1 MKYKKLLRMFAWVTA
16 MAVTISCADN
26 DVEEP
31 GLSGRE
37 NILIDVVTDEKA
49 QTRAD
54 SHGIDS
60 LNENKIDRLDFFFYD
75 NIVGNNNAKIHLRVT
90 PNTTWQYRLRREVT
104 NSTLSSL
111 YQNGLEASV
120 GSTSVYV
127 YVIANAPDNID
138 FDALDNTSVNA
149 LKRLAITAP
158 FEPQTSGST
167 KQDNF
172 VMDGNHT
179 AKLVK
184 TDGKYRLVVEK
195 EEPILLYRAAA
206 KIDLVIRSLKDVV
219 EDEAGNE
226 WIPDKEHIKVGFYHG
241 VKNSYVNTDGDNT
254 FPVASSDQF
263 NYALSDNRGKD
274 MTAYQVTVGQG
285 EDEQTFTNYKHAEPF
300 YSYTSQWEGETSG
313 DVDANKEV
321 YLTLMVPWKLNR
333 EDVTAYTNTYYQV
346 PVNRAGKKLGRNV
359 HYLIE
364 LNVGILGSFT
374 EQEITTLEDNTYLV
388 LRQLEWNQ
396 NINLDAD
403 VLDTRYLAIKYDTV
417 YMSNTTHGVAE
428 YITSHPSTARID
440 TIKWFDYSQVNF
452 RLAVVTRN
460 QPNQINYYTQSNNG
474 QWTTYV
480 ARTTSNGI
488 YNTYNNH
495 IAANNDGTITL
506 DHSLDDMYSP
516 QTIVATVYHKDK
528 TSVSEKVVF
537 VQYPP
542 IYLTGHKSVGR
553 VFVNRYS
560 YNNPATTTYSGYRLA
575 VDDRGT
581 GNNDYRLGNINDPT
595 TINGSSA
602 NSNPNLYTIN
612 ISSFGSNV
620 DYDYR
625 IGDPRSTT
633 PETIANISR
642 LSNYYPTSSDA
653 SPNMISPKFQV
664 ASSFGV
670 INGNYYM
677 NYDQAKKRCAS
688 YQEDGYPAG
697 RWRMPTYAEVRF
709 IMSLSHAGTIP
720 SLFNFYTD
728 GQGNDTEG
736 YWVANGKIVML
747 GNQLQFSTN
756 NNTRTAVRCVY
767 DTWYWGTTHATGNNS
782 NQPIW
787 GDATNFSW
795 DNYTHS
801 DE

>member
-1 MKYKKLLRMFAWVTA
+1 MKYKKLLKMFAWVTA

-54 SHGIDS
+54 SPGLDA

-104 NSTLSSL
+104 NSALSSL

-241 VKNSYVNTDGDNT
+241 VKNSYVNTDGDNA

-274 MTAYQVTVGQG
+274 MTAYQVTVRQG

-321 YLTLMVPWKLNR
+321 YITLMVPWKLNR

-374 EQEITTLEDNTYLV
+374 EQEITTLEYNTYLV
-388 LRQLEWNQ
+388 LKQLEWNQ

-440 TIKWFDYSQVNF
+440 TIKWFDYSQVDV
-452 RLAVVTRN
+452 RLAVVT
-460 QPNQINYYTQSNNG
+460 PDEPDSICYYINNG
-474 QWTTYV
+474 NRWVRQTETTVGWWSTTTRYV
-480 ARTTSNGI
+480 GDYEAHV
-488 YNTYNNH
+488 YNSYS
-495 IAANNDGTITL
+495 ILANTDGTITL
-506 DHSLDDMYSP
+506 DHDLDNMYSP
-516 QTIVATVYHKDK
+516 RTIVATVYHTDK
-528 TSVSEKVVF
+528 PTVSEVVRF
-537 VQYPP
+537 IQYPP

-553 VFVNRYS
+553 VFVNRAS
-560 YNNPATTTYSGYRLA
+560 YNSPHVNREGYRMA
-575 VDDRGT
+575 FDEGIIQT
-581 GNNDYRLGNINDPT
+581 GI
-595 TINGSSA
+595 I
-602 NSNPNLYTIN
+602 
-612 ISSFGSNV
+612 
-620 DYDYR
+620 
-625 IGDPRSTT
+625 
-633 PETIANISR
+633 
-642 LSNYYPTSSDA
+642 
-653 SPNMISPKFQV
+653 
-664 ASSFGV
+664 
-670 INGNYYM
+670 
-677 NYDQAKKRCAS
+677 
-688 YQEDGYPAG
+688 
-697 RWRMPTYAEVRF
+697 
-709 IMSLSHAGTIP
+709 
-720 SLFNFYTD
+720 
-728 GQGNDTEG
+728 
-736 YWVANGKIVML
+736 
-747 GNQLQFSTN
+747 
-756 NNTRTAVRCVY
+756 
-767 DTWYWGTTHATGNNS
+767 
-782 NQPIW
+782 
-787 GDATNFSW
+787 
-795 DNYTHS
+795 
-801 DE
+801 

>member
-54 SHGIDS
+54 SPGIDA

-104 NSTLSSL
+104 NSTLASL

-184 TDGKYRLVVEK
+184 IDGKYRLIIEK

-241 VKNSYVNTDGDNT
+241 VKNSYVNTDGVNA

-403 VLDTRYLAIKYDTV
+403 VLDTRYLALKYDTV
-417 YMSNTTHGVAE
+417 YMSNATQGVAE
-428 YITSHPSTARID
+428 YITSHPSTARVD
-440 TIKWFDYSQVNF
+440 RVEWFDYSQLDV
-452 RLAVVTRN
+452 RLAVVTSN
-460 QPNQINYYTQSNNG
+460 NPNYIFYYTQNNNG
-474 QWTTYV
+474 QWTTYSS
-480 ARTTSNGI
+480 RTTSNGI
-488 YNTYNNH
+488 YNTYNNN
-495 IAANNDGTITL
+495 IVANDDGTIVL
-506 DHSLDDMYSP
+506 
-516 QTIVATVYHKDK
+516 
-528 TSVSEKVVF
+528 
-537 VQYPP
+537 
-542 IYLTGHKSVGR
+542 
-553 VFVNRYS
+553 
-560 YNNPATTTYSGYRLA
+560 
-575 VDDRGT
+575 
-581 GNNDYRLGNINDPT
+581 
-595 TINGSSA
+595 
-602 NSNPNLYTIN
+602 
-612 ISSFGSNV
+612 
-620 DYDYR
+620 
-625 IGDPRSTT
+625 
-633 PETIANISR
+633 
-642 LSNYYPTSSDA
+642 
-653 SPNMISPKFQV
+653 
-664 ASSFGV
+664 
-670 INGNYYM
+670 
-677 NYDQAKKRCAS
+677 
-688 YQEDGYPAG
+688 
-697 RWRMPTYAEVRF
+697 
-709 IMSLSHAGTIP
+709 
-720 SLFNFYTD
+720 
-728 GQGNDTEG
+728 
-736 YWVANGKIVML
+736 
-747 GNQLQFSTN
+747 
-756 NNTRTAVRCVY
+756 
-767 DTWYWGTTHATGNNS
+767 
-782 NQPIW
+782 
-787 GDATNFSW
+787 
-795 DNYTHS
+795 THS
-801 DE
+801 